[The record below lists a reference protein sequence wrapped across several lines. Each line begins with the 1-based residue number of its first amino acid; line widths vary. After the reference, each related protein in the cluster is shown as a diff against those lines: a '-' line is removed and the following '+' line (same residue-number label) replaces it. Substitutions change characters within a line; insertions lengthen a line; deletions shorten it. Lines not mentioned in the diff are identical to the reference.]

1 MDLKKDIIIFK
12 TNQCLIKLLKILN
25 IFGDTLEDIFIRGEF
40 GVLREK
46 PNESY
51 TGLIPIHPCIGCT
64 LYPLSMLLL
73 NISKKKSSSFHGIT
87 VIKRYVKK
95 KEEKKGNKL
104 YFLLLL
110 FF

>member
-12 TNQCLIKLLKILN
+12 TNLCSIKLLKILN

-46 PNESY
+46 PNELH
-51 TGLIPIHPCIGCT
+51 TGLIPIHPCIGGT

-73 NISKKKSSSFHGIT
+73 YIQ
-87 VIKRYVKK
+87 
-95 KEEKKGNKL
+95 EKK
-104 YFLLLL
+104 
-110 FF
+110 